1 MYLRI
6 HKVPGK
12 GEIVAACDRELL
24 NRTLTSGEIELF
36 VDERF
41 YGNTPATE
49 EELIKALKEA
59 ENANLIGKKVV
70 SVAIRCG
77 AAEQESCLMIG
88 DIPHIQIL

>member
-24 NRTLTSGEIELF
+24 NKTLTFGNIEMF
-36 VDERF
+36 IDEKF
-41 YGNTPATE
+41 YGNTPASE
-49 EELIKALKEA
+49 DKLIEALKTA
-59 ENANLIGKKVV
+59 ENANLIGEKVV
-70 SVAIRCG
+70 SAAVRCG

>member
-24 NRTLTSGEIELF
+24 NRTLTSGDIEIF

-49 EELIKALKEA
+49 DELIDALKKA

-70 SVAIRCG
+70 SIAIRCG
-77 AAEQESCLMIG
+77 ATEQESCLMIG
-88 DIPHIQIL
+88 DIPHVQIL

>member
-6 HKVPGK
+6 LKVPGK
-12 GEIVAACDRELL
+12 EDIVAACDQELL
-24 NRTLTSGEIELF
+24 NKTLSFGDIEIF

-41 YGNTPATE
+41 YGNTPATG
-49 EELIKALKEA
+49 EELEKALEKTG
-59 ENANLIGKKVV
+59 NANLIGKKVV
-70 SVAIRCG
+70 AVAIGCG

>member
-12 GEIVAACDRELL
+12 GEIVAACDCELL
-24 NRTLTSGEIELF
+24 NQTLSFGNIEIF
-36 VDERF
+36 VDEKF
-41 YGNTPATE
+41 YGNTQATG
-49 EELIKALKEA
+49 EELINALKNT

-70 SVAIRCG
+70 SVAIDCG
-77 AAEQESCLMIG
+77 AADRESCLMIG